1 MKAEEG
7 YKVMRKA
14 MFVINPKTL
23 TPELKNVFVEVERE
37 EIQKGMRPF
46 NKSSAKIQKKRI
58 KKAVNIVSSRFNN
71 RGRNSRKWF
80 SNSLTSAQYMY
91 EWTSLGRQKQNPCST
106 LIHAENLGAI

>member
-1 MKAEEG
+1 MKAKEG

-14 MFVINPKTL
+14 TL
-23 TPELKNVFVEVERE
+23 IYNELLQIHEVKNAFDEVEQE
-37 EIQKGMRPF
+37 EVKKGMRPF
-46 NKSSAKIQKKRI
+46 NKSSAKIQNKRI

-91 EWTSLGRQKQNPCST
+91 EWTSLGRQKQNPSST
-106 LIHAENLGAI
+106 LIHAENIGAI